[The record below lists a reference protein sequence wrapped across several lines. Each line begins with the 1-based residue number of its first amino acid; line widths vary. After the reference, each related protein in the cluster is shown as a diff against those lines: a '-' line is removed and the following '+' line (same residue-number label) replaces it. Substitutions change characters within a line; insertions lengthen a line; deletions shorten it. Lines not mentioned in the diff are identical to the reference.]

1 MNIKDYIKEKWYMF
15 ILIIISFI
23 FILSIYILDKD
34 LKSNSNAGY
43 ILAGTVLFLI
53 VYIIIDFL
61 VINSRAKNLS
71 AFIKNGGKTNGIFDY
86 PIDKTYSNEISR
98 LANEFNKY
106 RAKIASDS
114 ADELDFVTKWV
125 HDAKVP
131 ISAMKLLLENDAED
145 SKEILEMELLS
156 IEQNTQKVLFHI
168 KSSSFY
174 DDYKIT
180 EVTTKSLINTALKP
194 FATFFAYKKISLEM
208 DENDYKILTD
218 SKWSGYIIAQLL
230 SNAVK
235 HTPING
241 VITITTINQNNKVTI
256 MIKNTGQGI
265 KSSDI
270 KQIFNKGYTSN
281 NRNGLASTGYGL
293 YLSKKLAD
301 KLGHNITAESK
312 YCEYASFSLIFINNE
327 NNIHVIKM

>member
-1 MNIKDYIKEKWYMF
+1 MSIKDYIKEKWYMF
-15 ILIIISFI
+15 GIIIISSVFVS
-23 FILSIYILDKD
+23 SICLLDRK
-34 LKSNSNAGY
+34 LITENKNVIY
-43 ILAGTVLFLI
+43 ILAGIVLFLL
-53 VYIIIDFL
+53 VYVIIDF
-61 VINSRAKNLS
+61 IIIKSRVKNLS
-71 AFIKNGGKTNGIFDY
+71 VFIKNGGTTNETYDY
-86 PIDKTYSNEISR
+86 PADKIYSNEISE

-125 HDAKVP
+125 HDVKVP

-145 SKEILEMELLS
+145 SKERLEMELLS

-180 EVTTKSLINTALKP
+180 
-194 FATFFAYKKISLEM
+194 
-208 DENDYKILTD
+208 
-218 SKWSGYIIAQLL
+218 
-230 SNAVK
+230 
-235 HTPING
+235 
-241 VITITTINQNNKVTI
+241 I

-265 KSSDI
+265 KSSEI

-281 NRNGLASTGYGL
+281 NRNGLSSTGYGL

-312 YCEYASFSLIFINNE
+312 YCKYASFSLIFINNE
-327 NNIHVIKM
+327 NNIHVTKM